1 VRAAVAAMPEEKSCG
16 CGDAL
21 KYAILTDRK
30 AIPAAT
36 REKLAV
42 LLDKYLS

>member
-1 VRAAVAAMPEEKSCG
+1 MPAERTCG

-30 AIPAAT
+30 AIPAET
-36 REKLAV
+36 KQKLGL
-42 LLDKYLS
+42 LLDKYLQA

>member
-1 VRAAVAAMPEEKSCG
+1 MPRERSCG

-21 KYAILTDRK
+21 KHAILTDRK

-36 REKLAV
+36 RKKLAI
-42 LLDKYLS
+42 LLDKYLQ

>member
-1 VRAAVAAMPEEKSCG
+1 MPTQKSCG

-30 AIPAAT
+30 AIPAAM
-36 REKLAV
+36 RQKLGV
-42 LLDKYLS
+42 LLDKYL

>member
-1 VRAAVAAMPEEKSCG
+1 MPKDRTCA